1 MVEVTMLLTSN
12 LILNLILNL
21 KFILTIIYMK
31 ILSFDVGIKNLSFCL
46 LEEDIIKG
54 WGILN
59 ICTDDICDHCSKD
72 GKRCDFRKHSI

>member
-1 MVEVTMLLTSN
+1 MVFHLDSVVVP
-12 LILNLILNL
+12 LNSICSKFLNL
-21 KFILTIIYMK
+21 KFILLTIYMK

-46 LEEDIIKG
+46 LNDDVIED

-72 GKRCDFRKHSI
+72 GKR